1 MDKKDEALCVG
12 HLNKQFRVIEI
23 EWVSRGVRE
32 GQYLLQKWP
41 KFGFGALQRPP
52 IGSRTTGLDP
62 KCSPQLPLI
71 DLSQFQAV
79 ASFGG

>member
-1 MDKKDEALCVG
+1 MFGDSTFIHVDGTRDWIGISAM
-12 HLNKQFRVIEI
+12 
-23 EWVSRGVRE
+23 GVRE
-32 GQYLLQKWP
+32 GQYLTQKWP